1 MRLPRKPAAAAAAAA
16 ALLVPVPLLAV
27 QLSGQ
32 RLGSTLSRPD
42 IPTIEVDSGIS
53 LLQRAQRVMHP
64 RERHASLQPDRP
76 RWKEPGTWLSLSL
89 QQQDEHHRSEE
100 EQHKQEQEQ
109 EQATR
114 EAASATESSQASGNA
129 ASSTAAYS
137 DSATAAAIAAS
148 PESDTAGLPLK
159 ESHISAGAAAT
170 PAEGKVQA
178 KHVSSVGLP
187 LPAHLEALEAR
198 MQQSLKE
205 TRMTLNHKTGGSLPE
220 YGEAGSLP
228 MLCGTWQTLPE
239 SPAFAA
245 STEITFY
252 RESDSEATA
261 ALETH
266 RPAPYVTCQWLPQQQ
281 IHIVETRQFRLSPQ
295 IVQIDRQEFHSKQ
308 GCELEA
314 LRRVWVQKG
323 TWSVASERDVPAIK
337 TRNLTINITWE
348 SAVVTDYPPQQGQQE
363 HQGEAKQEEKPPQ
376 QEQEGTCPADGN
388 KDVWLSAV
396 SFISVDVARSC
407 TKTQADS
414 MYSWS
419 SAAEFLVEPQGVA
432 VSHEAIKQ
440 RRRVLGLIRLKALKA
455 TVQTHWGPRAL
466 TAFRDRHRRVWSP
479 RLEFLYQHTWK
490 QFLSAADPWAR
501 SLCRWEVL
509 REACFEPPLLELAEA
524 LHRLKGNPPGAFVKG
539 SLNSTSCKINHLDL
553 QLSRHP
559 NGAEFLTVPL
569 YPYNAATADIISLR
583 KISGCNDGRDIVK
596 AKGAP
601 RRHTMLEE
609 QAGGK

>member
-1 MRLPRKPAAAAAAAA
+1 M
-16 ALLVPVPLLAV
+16 LLYSPIGRA
-27 QLSGQ
+27 GK
-32 RLGSTLSRPD
+32 SR
-42 IPTIEVDSGIS
+42 
-53 LLQRAQRVMHP
+53 
-64 RERHASLQPDRP
+64 
-76 RWKEPGTWLSLSL
+76 
-89 QQQDEHHRSEE
+89 
-100 EQHKQEQEQ
+100 
-109 EQATR
+109 
-114 EAASATESSQASGNA
+114 ASGNA

-314 LRRVWVQKG
+314 LRR
-323 TWSVASERDVPAIK
+323 ERDHKGITLIEMGRDDVKGYLNSASLHPTAPEPPLRASALWLAWLLSVGAK
-337 TRNLTINITWE
+337 GNLITWE